1 MQVPNCLFSL
11 AFLHQ
16 LTQHMMAD
24 LPLPL
29 SVFFLGSTPAWCTR
43 PAVLSSPWSVC
54 SVNKSKSEH
63 ETYLAEYVQILNLIT
78 KMSKRGHSQ
87 PSTVYESQHGFKT
100 KATEKKF
107 PQKWL
112 VCSKTLKSRANPAK
126 KI

>member
-1 MQVPNCLFSL
+1 
-11 AFLHQ
+11 
-16 LTQHMMAD
+16 
-24 LPLPL
+24 
-29 SVFFLGSTPAWCTR
+29 
-43 PAVLSSPWSVC
+43 
-54 SVNKSKSEH
+54 
-63 ETYLAEYVQILNLIT
+63 
-78 KMSKRGHSQ
+78 MSKRGHSQ